1 MFVVYFM
8 IYSNSEDIYQYNL
21 QNDVLEC
28 STLYLNTLH
37 AKCTFPDHVVR
48 QNKTIVLL
56 RNTFP
61 EQ

>member
-1 MFVVYFM
+1 MFVFYFM

-21 QNDVLEC
+21 QIDVLEC

-48 QNKTIVLL
+48 QNKTIVLY
-56 RNTFP
+56 T
-61 EQ
+61 